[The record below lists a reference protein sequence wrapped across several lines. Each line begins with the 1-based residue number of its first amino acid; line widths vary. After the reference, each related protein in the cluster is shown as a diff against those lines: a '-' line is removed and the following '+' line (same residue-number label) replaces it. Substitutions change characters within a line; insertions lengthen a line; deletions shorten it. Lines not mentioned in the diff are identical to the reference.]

1 MGRYVAFLR
10 GMNLGGRRITNDE
23 LRAHFEAMGF
33 TGVAPFLAS
42 GNIVF
47 DSPRNDPKR
56 LSIKIEKGLGDALN
70 YRVPTFL
77 RSGEEVRSIVARQV
91 FTEEQ
96 VKAGG
101 KVQVALLHHR
111 PNQAA
116 HARVRS
122 LSSAEDRLAI
132 HGRELYWLPSGNLL
146 ESELD
151 LASIAKTTGPMTIR
165 THRTMQRITAKYL
178 GT

>member
-1 MGRYVAFLR
+1 MGKYVAFLR

-33 TGVAPFLAS
+33 TGVTPFLAS

-47 DSPRNDPKR
+47 NSPRNDPRK
-56 LSIKIEKGLGDALN
+56 LSMQIEKGLGDTLN

-77 RSGEEVRSIVARQV
+77 RSGEEVRSIVARRV

-101 KVQVALLHHR
+101 KVQVALFHHQ
-111 PNQAA
+111 PDEAA
-116 HARVRS
+116 RAKILS

-132 HGRELYWLPSGNLL
+132 RGRELYWLPSGNLL
-146 ESELD
+146 DSELD
-151 LASIAKTTGPMTIR
+151 LASIGKTTGPMTIR
-165 THRTMQRITAKYL
+165 TLRTLARITAKYL
-178 GT
+178 DG